1 LIHGLILARATAK
14 AATTVPEEAKKIK
27 GVTDAYPVFGRF
39 DLTVFLEAKDFE
51 ELKSAALKVNAI
63 AGIKSTE
70 TLVEAT

>member
-1 LIHGLILARATAK
+1 LIRGLILARATVR
-14 AATTVPEEAKKIK
+14 AAAAVPEEARKIK

-39 DLTVFLEAKDFE
+39 DLVVFLEAKDFE
-51 ELKSAALKVNAI
+51 ELKSAALKVNAM

>member
-1 LIHGLILARATAK
+1 LARATAK

>member
-1 LIHGLILARATAK
+1 MIHGLILARATAK

>member
-1 LIHGLILARATAK
+1 MIHGLILARATAK

-39 DLTVFLEAKDFE
+39 DLTIFLEAKDFE